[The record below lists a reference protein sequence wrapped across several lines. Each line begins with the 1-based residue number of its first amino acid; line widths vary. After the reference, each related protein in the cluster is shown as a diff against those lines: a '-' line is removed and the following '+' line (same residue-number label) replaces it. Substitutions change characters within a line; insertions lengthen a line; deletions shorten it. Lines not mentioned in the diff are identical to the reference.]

1 MPHWREKQVDEEH
14 FMPKSVNSSF
24 DLLLLFRKKTNFVFQ
39 LIDEETLHS
48 AKKIKK
54 KSYASLDKSHW
65 YPARLMHS
73 FMVFPKGCFAHFCHH
88 KTPPEMWWALF
99 PHGAGTACCLASF
112 LNAATHTARC
122 QVISI
127 NRTRPV
133 IYSNDHIQVPSGI
146 VSCRSKC
153 YVLFS
158 LPFKHFISK

>member
-14 FMPKSVNSSF
+14 FMLRSVNSSF

-48 AKKIKK
+48 AKRKK
-54 KSYASLDKSHW
+54 KLRIFGQKSLLSCQINAQFHG
-65 YPARLMHS
+65 
-73 FMVFPKGCFAHFCHH
+73 FPKGMFC
-88 KTPPEMWWALF
+88 TLLLSQNPPPEMWWALF
-99 PHGAGTACCLASF
+99 PHGAGTACCLAAF
-112 LNAATHTARC
+112 LNAATHTAQC